1 MKIQAGTIVGKYKV
15 EGVLGKGGMATVYKA
30 VQQPLGRNVA
40 LKVLHSH
47 LTAEKLVRERFLLE
61 ARAIASLKH
70 PGIVQVYD
78 YEASPEI
85 SYISM
90 EYIDGGAL
98 DQQLEARELDA
109 EHFKPL
115 PVNQVLDIGRD
126 IAEALDYAHQN
137 GIIHR
142 DVKPANILIGT
153 DGRYVLTDFGIAT
166 LLHQNR
172 MTADGATSGTPT
184 YIPPEM
190 ITGDRGDERSDI
202 YSLGIVMF
210 QLLTGE
216 LPFSAENLYGVLM
229 QHINQPVPSL
239 SDLNPL
245 VDQDVSEIVFK
256 SLAKNANDR
265 YQNGAE
271 LAEAIRSVLEIRQN
285 EGAEDTDDAL
295 IVSPISGV
303 DPSGDS
309 NVFSRWLSQF
319 GRWAWQLQALAL
331 VAIAVLL
338 FGSFLAYRAFLGD
351 PSGDDGPTQ
360 FFTPFV
366 DSFDNNDA
374 VWPTSGSPKWLQ
386 LVDGVYEMRIEQPDQ
401 VISSVPFEAETYQ
414 TFTYSAEIVQTDG
427 PLETG
432 SGLIFYYQDPLN
444 YYVFGVNG
452 YGQWSI
458 WHLQEGV
465 WQSLNGSADGPWL
478 FSDTILPL
486 NEWNVL
492 RVEAHAND
500 MDLYMNDQL
509 LAEIPFADNLPREGS
524 VGFYMATSR
533 EETLAPTVVKFDNLV
548 VTP

>member
-15 EGVLGKGGMATVYKA
+15 EGTLGKGGMATVYKA

-47 LTAEKLVRERFLLE
+47 LTVEKLVRERFLLE

-78 YEASPEI
+78 YEASDEV

-98 DQQLEARELDA
+98 DQQLVGRDLGGEK
-109 EHFKPL
+109 FKPL
-115 PVNQVLDIGRD
+115 PVNQVLEIGKD
-126 IAEALDYAHQN
+126 IAEALDYAHKN

-216 LPFSAENLYGVLM
+216 LPFNAENLYGVLM

-239 SDLNPL
+239 IELNPL
-245 VDQDVSEIVFK
+245 VDQEVSEIVFK
-256 SLAKNANDR
+256 ALAKNADDR
-265 YQNGAE
+265 YQNGTE
-271 LAEAIRSVLEIRQN
+271 FSEAIQAVLAARKN
-285 EGAEDTDDAL
+285 ENIDADSDAL
-295 IVSPISGV
+295 VVNPITGV
-303 DPSGDS
+303 DPNQG
-309 NVFSRWLSQF
+309 NMLSRWLAQF
-319 GRWAWQLQALAL
+319 GRWAWQVQALAL

-338 FGSFLAYRAFLGD
+338 FGSFLAYRAYSAGSLGND
-351 PSGDDGPTQ
+351 EPTQ
-360 FFTPFV
+360 FFTPFI
-366 DSFDNNDA
+366 DSFENNDS
-374 VWPTSGSPKWLQ
+374 VWPTSGAPNWIQ
-386 LVDGVYEMRIEQPDQ
+386 LVDGAYEMRIEQPNQ
-401 VISSVPFEAETYQ
+401 VLSKVPFEPETYQ
-414 TFTYSAEIVQTDG
+414 AFIYSAEIIQTEG

-432 SGLIFYYQDPLN
+432 SGLVFYYQDPLN
-444 YYVFGVNG
+444 YYVFGING

-478 FSDTILPL
+478 FADTIASL

-492 RVEAHAND
+492 RVEAHTND
-500 MDLYMNDQL
+500 MDLYINDQF
-509 LAEIPFADNLPREGS
+509 LAQIPFEDDEVRDGA
-524 VGFYMATSR
+524 VGFYLATSP
-533 EETLAPTVVKFDNLV
+533 EETIAPSVVKFDNLV